1 MMAGA
6 LVTQRTIDQH
16 EIGRRSHGLDLSRRG
31 DDNEKPTAGDK
42 QLLGNE
48 HREWCSYSTS
58 DDADGKPGMLGHIHV
73 RVIAGPAGRS
83 VGVAA
88 GAQVAHNV
96 AVGIEGADG
105 RHVLVRQASLP
116 PGLSQQ
122 ICWLEY

>member
-1 MMAGA
+1 
-6 LVTQRTIDQH
+6 
-16 EIGRRSHGLDLSRRG
+16 
-31 DDNEKPTAGDK
+31 
-42 QLLGNE
+42 
-48 HREWCSYSTS
+48 
-58 DDADGKPGMLGHIHV
+58 
-73 RVIAGPAGRS
+73 

-96 AVGIEGADG
+96 AVGIEGADV

>member
-1 MMAGA
+1 
-6 LVTQRTIDQH
+6 LF
-16 EIGRRSHGLDLSRRG
+16 G
-31 DDNEKPTAGDK
+31 D
-42 QLLGNE
+42 E

-73 RVIAGPAGRS
+73 RVIAGPAGRF

-105 RHVLVRQASLP
+105 RNVLVRQASLP

-122 ICWLEY
+122 FAGSDTEGALCSFAAQIVGACRLSVMPPPIVDARD